1 MRIYRGLFK
10 KLENDTVSKWSNYYS
25 ELHDFPLFNW
35 MQCNEGNYIF
45 CRRNPNEGDEE
56 TDQEVWRM
64 LYDQYIK
71 KYGLGKLYKRLLS
84 VMKEKAVYELEFVDS
99 RDRFK
104 LTEIELKEIELKSMI
119 DNNGKGMTI
128 DESLIYLSKWLGY
141 RLNPKEINVVEYFTI
156 LDQYGKAN
164 S

>member
-1 MRIYRGLFK
+1 MWQ
-10 KLENDTVSKWSNYYS
+10 N
-25 ELHDFPLFNW
+25 
-35 MQCNEGNYIF
+35 
-45 CRRNPNEGDEE
+45 
-56 TDQEVWRM
+56 

-71 KYGLGKLYKRLLS
+71 KYGLGKLYKRLLN
-84 VMKEKAVYELEFVDS
+84 VMKEKAVCELEFVSS

-104 LTEIELKEIELKSMI
+104 LTEIEEAELKSMI

-128 DESLIYLSKWLGY
+128 EETLIYLGKWLGY

-164 S
+164 KAN

>member
-1 MRIYRGLFK
+1 
-10 KLENDTVSKWSNYYS
+10 
-25 ELHDFPLFNW
+25 

-56 TDQEVWRM
+56 TDQEVWQM

-71 KYGLGKLYKRLLS
+71 KYGLGKLYKRLLA

>member
-1 MRIYRGLFK
+1 MWQ
-10 KLENDTVSKWSNYYS
+10 N
-25 ELHDFPLFNW
+25 
-35 MQCNEGNYIF
+35 
-45 CRRNPNEGDEE
+45 
-56 TDQEVWRM
+56 

-71 KYGLGKLYKRLLS
+71 KYGLGKLYKRLLN
-84 VMKEKAVYELEFVDS
+84 VMKEKAVCELEFVSS

-104 LTEIELKEIELKSMI
+104 LTEIEIKEAELKSMI

-128 DESLIYLSKWLGY
+128 EETLIYLGKWLGY

-164 S
+164 KAN

>member
-1 MRIYRGLFK
+1 
-10 KLENDTVSKWSNYYS
+10 
-25 ELHDFPLFNW
+25 
-35 MQCNEGNYIF
+35 
-45 CRRNPNEGDEE
+45 
-56 TDQEVWRM
+56 
-64 LYDQYIK
+64 
-71 KYGLGKLYKRLLS
+71 
-84 VMKEKAVYELEFVDS
+84 MKEKAVYELEFVDS

>member
-1 MRIYRGLFK
+1 
-10 KLENDTVSKWSNYYS
+10 
-25 ELHDFPLFNW
+25 
-35 MQCNEGNYIF
+35 MQCNEGDYTF
-45 CRRNPNEGDEE
+45 CRRNPSEGDEK
-56 TDQEVWRM
+56 TDHEAWQM

-71 KYGLGKLYKRLLS
+71 KYGLGKLFKRLLA
-84 VMKEKAVYELEFVDS
+84 VMKEKAVYELEFVNS

>member
-1 MRIYRGLFK
+1 MEAWQK
-10 KLENDTVSKWSNYYS
+10 
-25 ELHDFPLFNW
+25 
-35 MQCNEGNYIF
+35 
-45 CRRNPNEGDEE
+45 
-56 TDQEVWRM
+56 

-84 VMKEKAVYELEFVDS
+84 VMKEKAIYELEFVEL

-104 LTEIELKEIELKSMI
+104 LTEIEIKEAELKAMI
-119 DNNGKGMTI
+119 DNKGQGMTTE
-128 DESLIYLSKWLGY
+128 ESLIYLGKWLGY

-164 S
+164 KTN